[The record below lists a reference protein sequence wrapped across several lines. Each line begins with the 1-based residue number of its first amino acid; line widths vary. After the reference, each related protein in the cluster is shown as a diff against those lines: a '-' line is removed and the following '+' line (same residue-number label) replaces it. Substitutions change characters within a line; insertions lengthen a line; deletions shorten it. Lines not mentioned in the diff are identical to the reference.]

1 MKLEQLYP
9 NFAEL
14 SERDQLAFVRNYR
27 NKRFMEL
34 QTYTPTTEA
43 RPKKKRKS
51 TKKKALPPVDSKDME
66 LLKKLGISAKDVSKM
81 RK

>member
-1 MKLEQLYP
+1 
-9 NFAEL
+9 
-14 SERDQLAFVRNYR
+14 
-27 NKRFMEL
+27 MEL

-43 RPKKKRKS
+43 RPRKKRKV
-51 TKKKALPPVDSKDME
+51 TKKKALPPVNSADME